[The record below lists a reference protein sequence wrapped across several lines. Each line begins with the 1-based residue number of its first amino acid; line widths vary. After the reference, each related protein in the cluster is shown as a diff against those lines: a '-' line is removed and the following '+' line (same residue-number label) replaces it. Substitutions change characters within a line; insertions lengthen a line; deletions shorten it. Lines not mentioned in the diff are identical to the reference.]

1 MKIAGELASLS
12 MINKIITVSIALDET
27 TYLPNKA
34 GETYRKLIYEE
45 WNTQKTFEI
54 SHNEV
59 RYDLRGFMGDYSLQ
73 ILQGATVV
81 YGLEFKLEKHY
92 RDFETYR
99 KLKNIFN

>member
-1 MKIAGELASLS
+1 MFA
-12 MINKIITVSIALDET
+12 INKNIPVSIALDET

-34 GETYRKLIYEE
+34 GEAFRKLIHED

-73 ILQGATVV
+73 ILQGTTVV
-81 YGLEFKLEKHY
+81 YELEFKLESNL
-92 RDFETYR
+92 D
-99 KLKNIFN
+99 IFCISEGSDIICN

>member
-1 MKIAGELASLS
+1 MF
-12 MINKIITVSIALDET
+12 INKIILVSIALDET

-34 GETYRKLIYEE
+34 GETYRKLIHEE

-54 SHNEV
+54 SYNEV

-81 YGLEFKLEKHY
+81 YGLEFKLEN
-92 RDFETYR
+92 DLE
-99 KLKNIFN
+99 IFCISEGSDIICN

>member
-1 MKIAGELASLS
+1 MLYAPLS
-12 MINKIITVSIALDET
+12 YIDKIIPVSIALDET

-34 GETYRKLIYEE
+34 GETYRKLIHEE

-73 ILQGATVV
+73 ILQGTIVV
-81 YGLEFKLEKHY
+81 YELEFKLENNL
-92 RDFETYR
+92 E
-99 KLKNIFN
+99 IFCISEGSDIICN

>member
-1 MKIAGELASLS
+1 MFTID
-12 MINKIITVSIALDET
+12 KIIPVSIALDET

-34 GETYRKLIYEE
+34 GEAYRKLIHEE

-59 RYDLRGFMGDYSLQ
+59 RYDLRGFMGDYNLQ

-81 YGLEFKLEKHY
+81 YELEFKLENNL
-92 RDFETYR
+92 E
-99 KLKNIFN
+99 IFCISEGSDIICN